1 MAAKVKLPKY
11 VYYKGGGRH
20 KTKTLW
26 FERQGWTTVK
36 FQNQDPKS
44 AEFFAEY
51 ASMMRGEREE
61 RTLADER
68 DSRRTFRKLIRSYE
82 KSVRYTKLADS
93 TRPAYDRV
101 LRALLKIMPE
111 VDPRKIR
118 RKDVIRLR
126 DANADK
132 PRFANY
138 CVQVMR
144 ILMEHSID
152 IGWTDTNHA
161 KGVKLFPPSKAKR
174 LPWPPALV
182 DEFRKVAGPRE
193 LLVFELLLGTGQR
206 IGDVLDM
213 QWHEITEGGIYVVQ
227 NKTGKHLWVPF
238 GTRLLTLLGNTQKQS
253 MFIVSNPRG
262 DGKWT
267 YDGAQKA
274 IIKIRN
280 KIGAEKYDIH
290 SLRYSAA
297 SELMMAGCS
306 VDEIA
311 AITGQT
317 EQMVNHYTAAVKQ
330 KALANSARAALER
343 TQY

>member
-20 KTKTLW
+20 KAKTLW
-26 FERQGWTTVK
+26 FERQGWTTAK
-36 FQNQDPKS
+36 FQNQDPTS

-68 DSRRTFRKLIRSYE
+68 DSRRTFRKLIR
-82 KSVRYTKLADS
+82 
-93 TRPAYDRV
+93 
-101 LRALLKIMPE
+101 
-111 VDPRKIR
+111 
-118 RKDVIRLR
+118 

-144 ILMEHSID
+144 ILMEHAID

-213 QWHEITEGGIYVVQ
+213 QWHEIAEGGIYVVQ

-253 MFIVSNPRG
+253 MFIVTNPSG